1 MFLTQA
7 TLNKAE
13 LHKIVLNISL
23 KSPHPEK
30 VTIIAVT
37 KTFSHSA
44 IQEAFDNKV
53 YNIGENKIQ
62 ELENKIKN
70 KIIPEKLK
78 IHFIGKL
85 QSNKAKKAVLFCD
98 YIQTVDSIKLAQK
111 INNYAKKISKKQNI
125 YIQINIGNDSKKQG
139 LLGEN
144 DDIYSQISLLKNIK
158 VVGLMTILPKVDKNK
173 TKELFM
179 EMKELQ
185 EKIQK
190 EYFKDCKEISM
201 GMSGDYN
208 IALECG
214 ATNIRI
220 GTKLYGKRT

>member
-13 LHKIVLNISL
+13 LNKIILNIFL

-30 VTIIAVT
+30 VTIIAAT
-37 KTFSHSA
+37 KTFSYSA

-70 KIIPEKLK
+70 KILPEKLK

-85 QSNKAKKAVLFCD
+85 QSNKAKKAVFYCD

-139 LLGEN
+139 ILGEN
-144 DDIYSQISLLKNIK
+144 EDIYNQISLLKNIK

-173 TKELFM
+173 TKDLFL
-179 EMKELQ
+179 EMKVLQ
-185 EKIQK
+185 KKIQK
-190 EYFKDCKEISM
+190 EYFKDCEEISM

>member
-13 LHKIVLNISL
+13 LNKIIQNISL
-23 KSPHPEK
+23 KSPQPKK

-37 KTFSHSA
+37 KTFTYSA
-44 IQEAFDNKV
+44 IQEAFDNNI

-70 KIIPEKLK
+70 KTLPEKLK

-85 QSNKAKKAVLFCD
+85 QSNKAKKAVLLCD
-98 YIQTVDSIKLAQK
+98 YIQTVDSIRLAQK
-111 INNYAKKISKKQNI
+111 INNHAKALSKKQKI
-125 YIQINIGNDSKKQG
+125 YIQINIGNDNKKQG
-139 LLGEN
+139 LIGEN
-144 DDIYSQISLLKNIK
+144 GGIYRKISLLENVK
-158 VVGLMTILPKVDKNK
+158 VVGLMTILPKVDKK
-173 TKELFM
+173 ETKNLYIA
-179 EMKELQ
+179 MKKLQ
-185 EKIQK
+185 QKIKKNHFK
-190 EYFKDCKEISM
+190 ECEEISM

-208 IALECG
+208 VALESG

-220 GTKLYGKRT
+220 GTKLYGKRK